1 MVLRKPYAFIIKHF
15 KLLHLALLACLIFI
29 LITMND
35 INNLFENFQRA
46 NTLMYAGADVYV
58 NNVVYLFL
66 LVIIGLAGVIFWI
79 LRFKKK
85 PTTLYLLLIIYG
97 VALVPV
103 YAYLFSLLTSMIDN
117 LTNLDTIILA
127 KDISMIATWPS
138 YIFIAICFI
147 RGIGFNLKQF
157 NFSKDLK
164 ELQIDE
170 KDNEEVEVTFG
181 QNNYK
186 YLRFIRRTIR
196 ECKYYILENKFAIS
210 CVCGLLA
217 IVLVIVGIN
226 YYNEYM
232 KVLAASEATSVNGIA
247 YTVRKSYVTT
257 RDYNGDTIKPGYKY
271 VVVDMSFHNLTST
284 NRAIDIDLITLAN
297 GKLSYN
303 PIMTKNE
310 KFYDLGVYYNR
321 GEVLEADETMD
332 AIIAFEL
339 PGGARTNDLK
349 LRIRYAIENK
359 VSDVISR
366 YRLFDIHPRNIDSKA
381 EKNNYN
387 INQLMRINPVGINRF
402 DLKITGYKVL
412 DIYDNKYVLCS
423 SLDKCMPLSNVITPN
438 QKELYTMLEIDYD
451 SVLYEDNKF
460 SKTLNTYNK
469 IFEHYLVINYEI
481 LGRKYS
487 INAKPIAKS
496 DVDNKLFV
504 LVDRKIANATDIDL
518 EFNFRNN
525 VYCVSLL
532 GE

>member
-138 YIFIAICFI
+138 YVFIAICFI

-196 ECKYYILENKFAIS
+196 ECKYYILENKT
-210 CVCGLLA
+210 C
-217 IVLVIVGIN
+217 
-226 YYNEYM
+226 
-232 KVLAASEATSVNGIA
+232 K
-247 YTVRKSYVTT
+247 
-257 RDYNGDTIKPGYKY
+257 
-271 VVVDMSFHNLTST
+271 
-284 NRAIDIDLITLAN
+284 
-297 GKLSYN
+297 
-303 PIMTKNE
+303 
-310 KFYDLGVYYNR
+310 
-321 GEVLEADETMD
+321 
-332 AIIAFEL
+332 
-339 PGGARTNDLK
+339 
-349 LRIRYAIENK
+349 
-359 VSDVISR
+359 
-366 YRLFDIHPRNIDSKA
+366 
-381 EKNNYN
+381 
-387 INQLMRINPVGINRF
+387 
-402 DLKITGYKVL
+402 
-412 DIYDNKYVLCS
+412 
-423 SLDKCMPLSNVITPN
+423 
-438 QKELYTMLEIDYD
+438 
-451 SVLYEDNKF
+451 
-460 SKTLNTYNK
+460 
-469 IFEHYLVINYEI
+469 
-481 LGRKYS
+481 
-487 INAKPIAKS
+487 
-496 DVDNKLFV
+496 
-504 LVDRKIANATDIDL
+504 
-518 EFNFRNN
+518 
-525 VYCVSLL
+525 
-532 GE
+532 